1 MKRILALL
9 LICIMAFS
17 LVSCGGGDDADG
29 KVITWYA
36 FGEEQPDMAKV
47 MEAANKIIEPKL
59 GVKLD
64 LKFIPASAYDQRLKM
79 MMASGAEFDIC
90 FTSNWK
96 NDYLAAARDGGLLD
110 ITDLISEDLYGIM
123 DDKYWDDMKIDGK
136 IYAVPNMQVMYTQLA
151 VSVKADLVEK
161 YDIDL
166 SGVEHIED
174 IEPVLELL
182 HEKEPNLYTYN
193 NRWSTHPWTYDIS
206 TDVSGGVGVPAH
218 KVTGEILSD
227 GTPESKRGV
236 EKIREWYQKGYI
248 RQDYASANN
257 DNNVTD
263 INQGKYAVM
272 VQGYKP
278 GQEQTD
284 TVKYVYKTITKPH
297 FTGAT
302 STALG
307 IGAGSKNPEKA
318 LELIQLVNTNKE
330 LYNIICYGL
339 EGVHYDLNEEGKIV
353 KKEKSGYAP
362 NSDWQFGNQFNAIL
376 SEGMEDDVW
385 ERTKQLNDEAL
396 VSVTTTFK
404 LDTEPIKNELAQMK
418 SANDEFG
425 DYVTVKPAD
434 YEKYKKD
441 KEAALKAAGRDKVVK
456 EIEKQ
461 MKAHVKASKKK

>member
-1 MKRILALL
+1 MKRLLALL
-9 LICIMAFS
+9 LVCVMALSFA
-17 LVSCGGGDDADG
+17 SCGDKSGDAEG
-29 KVITWYA
+29 AVITWYA
-36 FGEEQPDMAKV
+36 FGDEQPDMAKV
-47 MEAANKIIEPKL
+47 MEAANAIIEPEL

-64 LKFIPASAYDQRLKM
+64 LKFIPASAYDQRMKM

-96 NDYLAAARDGGLLD
+96 NDYVSAARDGGLKD
-110 ITDLISEDLYGIM
+110 ITELISDDLYGIM
-123 DDKYWDDMKIDGK
+123 DEKYWNDMKIEDK

-151 VSVKADLVEK
+151 VSVKKDLAEK

-166 SGVEHIED
+166 SGIEHIED
-174 IEPVLELL
+174 IEPILELL

-206 TDVSGGVGVPAH
+206 TDVSGGVGVSAL
-218 KVTGEILSD
+218 KATGEIVPD

-248 RQDYASANN
+248 RKDYASANN

-278 GQEQTD
+278 GQEQED

-318 LELIQLVNTNKE
+318 LEVIHLVNTNKE

-339 EGVHYDLNEEGKIV
+339 EGVHYDLNDEGKLV
-353 KKEKSGYAP
+353 KKENSGYAP

-376 SEGMEDDVW
+376 TEGMDDDVW
-385 ERTKQLNDEAL
+385 ERTRKLNDEAI

-404 LDTEPIKNELAQMK
+404 LDTEPIKNELAQLK

-434 YEKYKKD
+434 YDKYVKE
-441 KEAALKAAGRDKVVK
+441 KEAAQEAAGRDKIVK

-461 MKAHVKASKKK
+461 MKAHVAASK

>member
-9 LICIMAFS
+9 LVFVMLFS
-17 LVSCGGGDDADG
+17 LASCKFG
-29 KVITWYA
+29 KKKDSNVITWYA
-36 FGEEQPDMAKV
+36 FGDEQPDMAKV

-64 LKFIPASAYDQRLKM
+64 LKFIPASAYDQRMKM

-96 NDYLAAARDGGLLD
+96 NDYVSAARDGGLMD
-110 ITDLISEDLYGIM
+110 ITDMISDDLYGIM
-123 DDKYWDDMKIDGK
+123 DEKYWNDMKIDGK

-151 VSVKADLVEK
+151 VSVKQDLVEK

-166 SGVEHIED
+166 SGIEHVED
-174 IEPVLELL
+174 IEPILELL

-193 NRWSTHPWTYDIS
+193 NRWSTHPWTYDIQA
-206 TDVSGGVGVPAH
+206 DVSGGVGISAH
-218 KVTGEILSD
+218 KETGEILED
-227 GTPESKRGV
+227 GTPEGKRGI
-236 EKIREWYQKGYI
+236 EKLREWYQKGYI
-248 RQDYASANN
+248 RQDYASSNN
-257 DNNVTD
+257 DNNPTD

-272 VQGYKP
+272 IQGYKP
-278 GQEQTD
+278 GQEQED

-318 LELIQLVNTNKE
+318 LELIHLVNTDKE

-339 EGVHYDLNEEGKIV
+339 EGVHYDLNAEGKIV
-353 KKEKSGYAP
+353 KKDGSKYAP

-376 SEGMEDDVW
+376 TEGMDDDVW
-385 ERTKQLNDEAL
+385 ERTRKLNDEAL

-404 LDTEPIKNELAQMK
+404 LDTEPIKNELAQL
-418 SANDEFG
+418 SAAHQEYS
-425 DYVTVKPAD
+425 DYLTVKD
-434 YEKYKKD
+434 YEKYTKD
-441 KEAALKAAGRDKVVK
+441 KEAALKAAGRDKVVE
-456 EIEKQ
+456 EIKKQ
-461 MKAHVKASKKK
+461 MAEHVKNFKK